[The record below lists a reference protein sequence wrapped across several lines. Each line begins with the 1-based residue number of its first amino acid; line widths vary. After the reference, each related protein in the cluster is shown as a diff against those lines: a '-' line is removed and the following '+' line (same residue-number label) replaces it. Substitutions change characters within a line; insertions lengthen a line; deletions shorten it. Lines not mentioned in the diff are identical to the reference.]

1 MGPTDERPTLSTREA
16 AAILGVS
23 MQTVQRWVD
32 LGQLLAWKTL
42 GGHRRIDR
50 AGVDQLLLAR
60 PSRPTQAPVQSAASG
75 DTGVK
80 VMVVDDDASD
90 RKLLAGVCR
99 QALPGALIDTFSNG
113 FDALLAIGQS
123 TPDVL
128 VTDVMMPNLNAFE
141 MLARLMQ
148 SPELCP
154 PLVVATSSHTR
165 EELAAFGQL
174 PESVRFVQKA
184 SVAVALTDLLRR
196 PIVRAPGI

>member
-1 MGPTDERPTLSTREA
+1 MDPSDERPTLSTREA
-16 AAILGVS
+16 ATILGVS

-32 LGQLLAWKTL
+32 LGQLQAWKTL
-42 GGHRRIDR
+42 GGHRRIER
-50 AGVDQLLLAR
+50 SSVDQLLLAR
-60 PSRPTQAPVQSAASG
+60 PSHPARAPVQPAASG
-75 DTGVK
+75 EANVK
-80 VMVVDDDASD
+80 VIVVDDDPSD
-90 RKLLAGVCR
+90 LRLLANVCR
-99 QALPGALIDTFSNG
+99 HALPGAVIEPFSDG

-141 MLARLMQ
+141 MLARLMR

-154 PLVVATSSHTR
+154 PLVVATSSYTR

-184 SVAVALTDLLRR
+184 SVAVALTELLRQ
-196 PIVRAPGI
+196 PLVRVSGT